1 MINWRWLIT
10 IAWMVVIYIFSDA
23 PHSSQFTEHY
33 FGILNIPLRKLGH
46 LSEYAILF
54 WLCNWSLLGHKAF
67 AQKTKTQ
74 AAKFVRL
81 IAFVLTLGY
90 AITDE
95 WHQSYVP
102 GRSATIG
109 DVAVD
114 AFGAAIAWGI
124 LIIRNLVMQKLCQGK
139 TAGKP

>member
-1 MINWRWLIT
+1 MNWRWLIT
-10 IAWMVVIYIFSDA
+10 ISWMVVIYIFSDA

-54 WLCNWSLLGHKAF
+54 LSFNWSLLGHKAF
-67 AQKTKTQ
+67 AKK
-74 AAKFVRL
+74 AKSEKWKSVRL
-81 IAFVLTLGY
+81 IAFLLTLGY
-90 AITDE
+90 AFTDE
-95 WHQSYVP
+95 WHQAYVP

-114 AFGAAIAWGI
+114 AIGAAIAWGV
-124 LIIRNLVMQKLCQGK
+124 LIIRSLVMQKLCQSKTGGK
-139 TAGKP
+139 S